1 MIKKLFI
8 LLIKYMPVI
17 QLAGMLLNNTLY
29 YFDINRNLTYLFDFT
44 IGNSIIT
51 TILMYICSYTFQF
64 CIWHRLIITANFINV
79 LIATIDCVVGI
90 PVKDIELLTIYY
102 AVSCI
107 FILLI
112 TMLHINKKL

>member
-1 MIKKLFI
+1 
-8 LLIKYMPVI
+8 MPVI

-64 CIWHRLIITANFINV
+64 CIWHRLIITANELNNSGVYLAFYDGST
-79 LIATIDCVVGI
+79 LQ
-90 PVKDIELLTIYY
+90 LLTGI
-102 AVSCI
+102 
-107 FILLI
+107 
-112 TMLHINKKL
+112 